1 MKNAR
6 AGPEEGIY
14 RYSAIGSWPAGR
26 VGKSIRAGLVGQS
39 REVSAG
45 KPGRFVYELVGCS
58 HY

>member
-6 AGPEEGIY
+6 AGPEKEIY
-14 RYSAIGSWPAGR
+14 RYSVIGSWLAGR
-26 VGKSIRAGLVGQS
+26 VGRLIRAGLVDQS